1 MFNSEIMPIFANDLE
16 SGAKPALHL
25 IIYNM
30 STLKEK
36 TAQGLLWG
44 SMSNGVQ
51 QLLNLLIGIFL
62 ARMLSQTDYGMV
74 GMVTIFTALGATL
87 QEGGFISA
95 LNKLREATYRDF
107 NSVFWTSLGI
117 GVSFYLLLFVCAP
130 LIASFYDEPEL
141 TALTRYVSLSFVIS
155 SLTTAPRAFM
165 FRNMMVRETSIM
177 TIVSLAISGI
187 VAIIMAWCGMAYWGI
202 ATQNLVYILLIAIL
216 SYRFTGWRPSM
227 DIDFGPVRKMLGF
240 SSRLIIT
247 NVFSI
252 INNNV
257 FAVILGKLYI
267 ASDVG
272 NYTQANKWNTM
283 GSSLISN
290 MIGGVAQ
297 PVFRQVDDDAARR
310 KAVLRKMLRFTA
322 LVTFPLMLGLALVA
336 KEFIV
341 ILITEKWLE
350 SATIMQMLCVAGAF
364 APISWLFSNLIISRG
379 HSSRYMWSTI
389 LQCLAGLAVALLMA
403 PRGIHAMVGA
413 YVVVAVLWTVVWQ
426 RLAHKETGLRVMEFL
441 RDISPYLLLS
451 AILCIMAHFVA
462 GGIANIY
469 LRFLAKVVLVAVPY
483 VGILWM
489 LGSTILHEGI
499 NYIIKRTPTGN
510 AQK

>member
-1 MFNSEIMPIFANDLE
+1 
-16 SGAKPALHL
+16 
-25 IIYNM
+25 M

-51 QLLNLLIGIFL
+51 QLLNLVIGIFL
-62 ARMLSQTDYGMV
+62 ARMLSQSDYGMV

-95 LNKLREATYRDF
+95 LNKRREATYRDF

-117 GVSFYLLLFVCAP
+117 GISFYLLLFFCAP
-130 LIASFYDEPEL
+130 LIASFYDQPEL

-155 SLTTAPRAFM
+155 SLTTAPRAYM

-177 TIVSLAISGI
+177 TIISLAVSGVVSI
-187 VAIIMAWCGMAYWGI
+187 AMAYCGMAYWGI
-202 ATQNLVYILLIAIL
+202 ATQNLVYIVLIAIL

-227 DIDFGPVRKMLGF
+227 KFDFGPVREMLGF
-240 SSRLIIT
+240 SSRLIVT
-247 NVFSI
+247 NVFNI
-252 INNNV
+252 INSNV

-297 PVFRQVDDDAARR
+297 PVFRQVDDDASRR
-310 KAVLRKMLRFTA
+310 KTVLRKLLRFTA
-322 LVTFPLMLGLALVA
+322 FVTFPLMLGLALVA

-350 SATIMQMLCVAGAF
+350 SAAIMQMLCVAGAF
-364 APISWLFSNLIISRG
+364 TPISWLFSHLIISRG

-389 LQCLAGLAVALLMA
+389 SQCLAGLAVALIMS
-403 PRGIHAMVGA
+403 PHGIHAMVGA
-413 YVVVAVLWTVVWQ
+413 YVVVSILWTGVWQ
-426 RLAHKETGLRVMEFL
+426 RLAHKETGLRILEFL

-451 AILCIMAHFVA
+451 TTLCIVAHFAA
-462 GGIANIY
+462 GSISNIY
-469 LRFLAKVVLVAVPY
+469 LRLFAKILMVAIPY
-483 VGILWM
+483 VGILWL
-489 LGSTILHEGI
+489 LGSTILHEGVEFVT
-499 NYIIKRTPTGN
+499 KRRLREDDS
-510 AQK
+510 QK